1 MSRILIVGQI
11 DDKSFR
17 KFSKELDKHMNRR
30 VDIELYSEGGNE
42 DAGLAFYGKI
52 KNHLHEVTVTVY
64 GNCNSAALA
73 VLAAGDVRKA
83 TPEASFL
90 VHDST
95 ITVTGTVAELQKALA
110 EQLACEHKWDKLM
123 ANASDKPASFWRE
136 VSSRSTILT
145 AEDALKFGLITEII
159 DRKKDEI

>member
-1 MSRILIVGQI
+1 MTGTIRIIGQI
-11 DDKSFR
+11 NDKSFA
-17 KFSKELDKHMNRR
+17 KFARQMDKHKSRP
-30 VDIELYSEGGNE
+30 VCIELYSEGGDE

-52 KNHLHEVTVTVY
+52 KNHLHEVTIIVH

-73 VLAAGDVRKA
+73 ILAAGDVRKA

-95 ITVTGTVAELQKALA
+95 ITVTGTVAELQKAVA

-145 AEDALKFGLITEII
+145 AEDALQYGLIHTIL
-159 DRKKDEI
+159 DKDSK